1 MNDNDMWPHLTVSIL
16 LKNDRRYAT
25 MHLYGDWEFK
35 EREVVMVSTLYV

>member
-16 LKNDRRYAT
+16 LKNDRHYAT

-35 EREVVMVSTLYV
+35 EGEVVMVSTLYV